1 MKTFLTLFVLFLV
14 GFSGSVYAEV
24 IQLKC
29 ENISYS
35 WRLYNFEENQ
45 ETKTPKIY
53 GNGTYVFVEIDTEK
67 KILKLLKSNFGID
80 AFEFEIDEEEDEY
93 RYYVFSKIKANTQE
107 GDMIIENIEINRYT
121 GFMNYFYEYKN
132 NKTNISIYE
141 DYSYICTKTKKL
153 F

>member
-107 GDMIIENIEINRYT
+107 GDMIIENIEINR
-121 GFMNYFYEYKN
+121 
-132 NKTNISIYE
+132 
-141 DYSYICTKTKKL
+141 
-153 F
+153 